1 MSIFCPSRLP
11 VLRHAVFLPLPPR
24 CPVRPFVSGIRYR
37 TGPVAGG
44 RASRLRPGR
53 SCDGPPGRSCSGN
66 ECTGQPRRNRK
77 PAGRRLAPAGK
88 KRGETRSRKPVPAR
102 RHPALPGKNP
112 AGNGEKGAGVDHGF
126 RRQRLSAR
134 PVRAGKT
141 LPLRDADRSRRGKS
155 AHVVPHER
163 RTAICPGP
171 DRTGRYLRK
180 RPDGPAGGQ
189 GTVRPAPCPHRPDQG
204 YPDSRTAGPAGRYYR
219 NRPGRYLALLLH
231 TTLHHRRTFQ
241 NAGQIPCKADRK
253 RRASF

>member
-1 MSIFCPSRLP
+1 MSAFHPSRLP

-37 TGPVAGG
+37 TGP
-44 RASRLRPGR
+44 PGR
-53 SCDGPPGRSCSGN
+53 LCSGT

-88 KRGETRSRKPVPAR
+88 KRGETRPRKSVPAR

-112 AGNGEKGAGVDHGF
+112 AGNGEKGSGVDHGF

-171 DRTGRYLRK
+171 DRTGRYL
-180 RPDGPAGGQ
+180 
-189 GTVRPAPCPHRPDQG
+189 
-204 YPDSRTAGPAGRYYR
+204 
-219 NRPGRYLALLLH
+219 
-231 TTLHHRRTFQ
+231 
-241 NAGQIPCKADRK
+241 
-253 RRASF
+253 